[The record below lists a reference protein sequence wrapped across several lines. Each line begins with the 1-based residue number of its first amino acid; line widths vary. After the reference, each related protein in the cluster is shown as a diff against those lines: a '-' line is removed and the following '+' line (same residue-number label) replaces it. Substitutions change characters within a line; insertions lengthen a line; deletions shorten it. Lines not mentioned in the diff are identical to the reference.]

1 MEKIIELLTTENE
14 LMYNIIA
21 YPLTIIE
28 ILVLVILI
36 KTIYKIELTT
46 KQNILFVALCTILGC
61 TVRII
66 FPMPYNFVVNF
77 ILITLLIKSI
87 LKISLFKSIISHCI
101 FLLSTALA
109 ELLISIF
116 ISQILNLNLE
126 TACNIPLIQILCRLS
141 IFLIILALLNIITLF
156 KTNLDLSD
164 SINNAAKFKVAFNIL
179 IAIVIVYP
187 NVIFLIMK
195 DMQIPTYYI
204 VYNLLCAL
212 VLFFVTTY
220 NTHRF
225 NKLEITKRELETANL
240 YNKTLSQLVD
250 MNRSFK
256 HDINNIIQAIG
267 GYIELNDM
275 DGLKAYYQTGLLP
288 EINKVNNLSLL
299 SPDTINSPPIFGLL
313 LSKYNL
319 TVSKSITF
327 NITSFFDYSTI
338 NMNIFDFVKILG
350 ILLDNAIEASSES
363 KEKLVE
369 LYITID
375 FYSRKQ
381 IFKINN
387 SYLNKDID
395 LNRIFTKDYS
405 TKKDK
410 SGFGLWEVKQIV
422 NKNNN
427 LSIHTSKNDLFVT
440 QKLEIKF

>member
-14 LMYNIIA
+14 LMYNIVA
-21 YPLTIIE
+21 YPLTVLE
-28 ILVLVILI
+28 IFILVILI
-36 KTIYKIELTT
+36 KTIYKVQPT
-46 KQNILFVALCTILGC
+46 KKQTILFILLCTILGC
-61 TVRII
+61 SVRILL
-66 FPMPYNFVVNF
+66 PMPYNFVVNF
-77 ILITLLIKSI
+77 ALITILIFII
-87 LKISLFKSIISHCI
+87 LRISLFKSLISFSI
-101 FLLSTALA
+101 FSLSTALA
-109 ELLISIF
+109 ELLITIF
-116 ISQILNLNLE
+116 LSQVLQLNLE
-126 TACNIPLIQILCRLS
+126 AACNTPLIQIICRIS
-141 IFLIILALLNIITLF
+141 IFMIILSLLKLITIF

-164 SINNAAKFKVAFNIL
+164 SINNTEKFKLTFNIL

-204 VYNLLCAL
+204 VYNLITAL

-275 DGLKAYYQTGLLP
+275 SGLKTYYKTGLLP
-288 EINKVNNLSLL
+288 DINKVNNLSLL
-299 SPDTINSPPIFGLL
+299 NPDTINSPPVFGLL

-319 TVSKSITF
+319 AISKNITF

-363 KEKLVE
+363 KEKIVE

-381 IFKINN
+381 IFKVNN
-387 SYLNKDID
+387 SYSNKDID
-395 LNRIFTKDYS
+395 LNQIFNKDYS
-405 TKKDK
+405 TKKEK

-422 NKNNN
+422 NKAKN
-427 LSIHTSKNDLFVT
+427 LSIQPSKNDLFVT